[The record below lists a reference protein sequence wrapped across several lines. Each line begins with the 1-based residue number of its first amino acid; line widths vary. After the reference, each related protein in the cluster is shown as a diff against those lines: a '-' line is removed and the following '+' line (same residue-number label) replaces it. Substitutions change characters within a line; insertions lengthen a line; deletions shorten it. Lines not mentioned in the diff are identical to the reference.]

1 MILKLKHIRKILFAT
16 VTVILCSQI
25 AWVYNMHQV
34 YQKEFQVVVDNS
46 LKRAISRE
54 FSMRYFQ
61 AGGSTSSRFYSS
73 IGDTLDESYIVEK
86 TITSDDGRT
95 FKVNIDTQDP
105 DAMDKYFQF
114 LLKKSDPVDI
124 NKLKALFTEELEK
137 SRFQIKD
144 AYFDYLDLD
153 EGKIIETNKPV
164 RHHLYSYVSES
175 APLDLFN
182 TIGIKIYVDA
192 TLFTFL
198 DKMLF
203 QLILSVVMIVI
214 ASICL
219 VYLSKTIFI
228 QHKIA
233 KNRQTFVSTMT
244 HEFKRPI
251 ANAIALLDMAFE
263 YLNRD
268 NKEKVALNI
277 QQTQFQL
284 NKLSAYTQRIQ
295 EINRNE
301 ESKIQ
306 LNRQKINTIDFFRT
320 LHEIYE
326 KSAIMKFTFETKQS
340 VIYADVIH
348 FSNVMDNL
356 IENAIKYSN
365 TTPQINIT
373 VKEDSQNTI
382 LSVQDDGYG
391 ISASDKKHIFDKFFR
406 VNDRR
411 VQKKSGFGLGLTYV
425 KTIVEAHGGKILV
438 ESELNK
444 GSIFTIIMPQKI

>member
-1 MILKLKHIRKILFAT
+1 VILKLKHIRKILFAT

-25 AWVYNMHQV
+25 AWVYNMHKV

-46 LKRAISRE
+46 LERAISRE
-54 FSMRYFQ
+54 FSMRHFH
-61 AGGSTSSRFYSS
+61 AGGSTSHRFYSS
-73 IGDTLDESYIVEK
+73 IEEPSGESYIVEK

-105 DAMDKYFQF
+105 DAMDKFIQF
-114 LLKKSDPVDI
+114 LIKESNPIDI

-233 KNRQTFVSTMT
+233 KTRQTFVSTMT

-251 ANAIALLDMAFE
+251 ANAIVLLDMAFE
-263 YLNRD
+263 YLNRG
-268 NKEKVALNI
+268 NKEKVTLNI

-356 IENAIKYSN
+356 IENAITYSN
-365 TTPQINIT
+365 TTPHINIT

-382 LSVQDDGYG
+382 LSVQDNGYG

-444 GSIFTIIMPQKI
+444 GSIFTIIMPQ